1 MNTTV
6 NYVFKI
12 ASENWEFDQISRLN
26 YSTFVEEIPQHS
38 ENSAKILID
47 KFHKEN
53 VYIICLNADNK
64 IIGMVCFRDKR
75 PFSLDAKV
83 ANLDAYLPKDKKNI
97 CEIRLLTI
105 SKEHRKGLVLKGL
118 INTLFEYCM
127 SKGCNIA
134 VISGT
139 LRQLK
144 LYRHMGFVA
153 FGDVVGTKEAPYQP
167 MYLTIEKA
175 KENLDNVFFYNKI
188 NNENTLYINLLPGP
202 VDIQKDIQY
211 EFSKTSI
218 SHRSDSFKK
227 LFLRL
232 KTNLCTLVKARNVQ
246 VFTGSGT
253 LANDVVA
260 GQLSLIDKPGLIIS
274 NGEFGERLIDH
285 ASRIGLSFKSLK
297 VQWGRTF
304 DKNEIEGILNTNK
317 DIEWLWAVHLETSTC
332 ILNDIDMLKNICS
345 LRKIKL
351 CLDCVSSIG
360 TTPID
365 MEKVFLATGVSGKA
379 LGAYTGISFV
389 FYNDSIKKSPKLP
402 RYIDIGYYEEKDG
415 IPFTISSNLIYSL
428 DAAVEK
434 VLKEDKYTSIK
445 ETSIFL
451 RDQLQLMGLK
461 VVNPI
466 EFSSYSV
473 ITIEIPNYIKSTEIG
488 KALEKQNC
496 YISYNSE
503 YLIKRNWVQVYI
515 IGNTEKENVKTF
527 LNLLKKAKYSSTDI
541 GLIKPLLI

>member
-12 ASENWEFDQISRLN
+12 ASEDWEFDQISRLN
-26 YSTFVEEIPQHS
+26 YSTFAEEIPQHS
-38 ENSAKILID
+38 ENSAKTLVD

-53 VYIICLNADNK
+53 SYIICLNADNK

-83 ANLDAYLPKDKKNI
+83 ADLDSYLPKEKKNI
-97 CEIRLLTI
+97 CEIRLLAI
-105 SKEHRKGLVLKGL
+105 SKEYRKGLVLKGL
-118 INTLFEYCM
+118 MTTLFEYCIN
-127 SKGCNIA
+127 KGCNIA

-144 LYRHMGFVA
+144 LYRHMGFVP

-167 MYLTIEKA
+167 MYLTMEKA
-175 KENLDNVFFYNKI
+175 KENLDNIFLNDKI
-188 NNENTLYINLLPGP
+188 NHENTSYINLMPGP
-202 VDIQKDIQY
+202 VDIEKDIQY

-232 KTNLCTLVKARNVQ
+232 KTNLCTLVKASNVQ

-253 LANDVVA
+253 LANDIVA
-260 GQLSLIDKPGLIIS
+260 GQLLLMDNPGLIIS

-304 DKNEIEGILNTNK
+304 DKNEIEDILNVNK
-317 DIEWLWAVHLETSTC
+317 DIGWLWAVHLETSTG
-332 ILNDIDMLKNICS
+332 ILNDMDMLKNICS
-345 LRKIKL
+345 SRKIKL

-360 TTPID
+360 TMPIN
-365 MEKVFLATGVSGKA
+365 MEKVFLASGVSGKA
-379 LGAYTGISFV
+379 LGSYTGISFV
-389 FYNDSIKKSPKLP
+389 FYNDLIKKSSKLP
-402 RYIDIGYYEEKDG
+402 RYIDMSYYEEKDG

-434 VLKEDKYTSIK
+434 VLKEDKYTHIK

-451 RDQLQLMGLK
+451 RHELQLMGLK
-461 VVNPI
+461 IINPI

-473 ITIEIPNYIKSTEIG
+473 ITIELPNHIKSIEIG
-488 KALEKQNC
+488 EDLEKQNC

-515 IGNTEKENVKTF
+515 IGNTEKEKVKAF
-527 LNLLKKAKYSSTDI
+527 LNLLKKSK
-541 GLIKPLLI
+541 G